1 MSNEKKVVCQ
11 GEGAAKKCSTYTVP
25 VRRITCGSQATPVKM
40 GINTL
45 PTAELSIQGQIMASG
60 NVQAKTMMV
69 ERQETDLGE
78 SSELSPD
85 AFKALISG
93 NNVDLGHV
101 AVEMHKQVH
110 FHKNKIAR
118 LEKLVA
124 KQTAILSSLATR
136 LSTMETEQN

>member
-1 MSNEKKVVCQ
+1 
-11 GEGAAKKCSTYTVP
+11 
-25 VRRITCGSQATPVKM
+25 VKW
-40 GINTL
+40 GINAL
-45 PTAELSIQGQIMASG
+45 PTAELTINGQVQATG
-60 NVQAKTMMV
+60 NVHARTMMV

-78 SSELSPD
+78 SSELTPD
-85 AFKALISG
+85 AFKGLISG
-93 NNVDLGHV
+93 GSVDLGRV

-136 LSTMETEQN
+136 LSTMEE